1 MQLRNMKIGT
11 RAASVF
17 TLLGVLVLV
26 MGLLSL
32 YETRQMDSSTDEI
45 RETWVPAMVALS
57 DVGTNLGRARAITL
71 RTALETQASA
81 RQSSMALVDSINQ
94 QLASGIKAYEATIVA
109 ADDRA
114 LFNTFT
120 AAERQYLDQQKQV
133 LGLIV
138 AGKADEANALLTGA
152 MAQSADVMMTAL
164 SALLDYNSDGAE
176 AASQR
181 SSDVADEA
189 FSVIVVSLLIILSAL
204 AAIAILL
211 TRSIVVPLADAVA
224 VAERVATN
232 DLTQDIRVQGKDEPA
247 LLLAALA
254 RMQSSLRDTLRKISA
269 SSDQLAS
276 ASEELHSV
284 TEDTSRGLHQQSA
297 EIDQAATAVNQMTA
311 AVEEVANNAVST
323 ADASKGADQSTRDGR
338 DQVNQA
344 LSSIQHLVD
353 DVSGTSTE
361 IEQLATSANEIS
373 RVLDVI
379 GAIAG
384 QTNLLALNAAIEAAR
399 AGEAGRG
406 FAVVADEVRALA
418 HRTQE
423 STAEIEQMIAGIQN
437 GTERAVT
444 AMHSSRSRAN
454 GTLEVA
460 QSAGEALEVIAEAIA
475 SINQRNLVIAS
486 ASEEQAQ
493 VAREV
498 DRNLVNIRD
507 LSMQTSAGAN
517 QTSAAAQ
524 DLSRLAVDLNGMVA
538 QFKL

>member
-32 YETRQMDSSTDEI
+32 YETRQMDRSTDEI
-45 RETWVPAMVALS
+45 RNTWIPAMVALS

-81 RQSSMALVDSINQ
+81 RQSGMALVDSINQ
-94 QLASGIKAYEATIVA
+94 QLTSGIKAYEATIVA

-120 AAERQYLDQQKQV
+120 TAERQYLDQQKRV

-152 MAQSADVMMTAL
+152 MAQSADVMMKAL
-164 SALLDYNSDGAE
+164 GALLDYNSNGAE

-189 FSVIVVSLLIILSAL
+189 FSVIVVSLLIILGAL
-204 AAIAILL
+204 VAIAILL

-232 DLTQDIRVQGKDEPA
+232 DLTQDIRVQGQDEPA

-311 AVEEVANNAVST
+311 AVEEVANNAVTT

>member
-32 YETRQMDSSTDEI
+32 YETRQMDRSTDEI
-45 RETWVPAMVALS
+45 RDTWVPAMVALS

-114 LFNTFT
+114 LFNTFA

-152 MAQSADVMMTAL
+152 MAQSADVMMKAL
-164 SALLDYNSDGAE
+164 GALLVYNSNGAE

-189 FSVIVVSLLIILSAL
+189 FSVIVVSLLIILGAL
-204 AAIAILL
+204 VAIAILL

-232 DLTQDIRVQGKDEPA
+232 DLTQDIRVQGQDEPA

-311 AVEEVANNAVST
+311 AVEEVANNAVTT

-344 LSSIQHLVD
+344 LSSIQHLVN

>member
-1 MQLRNMKIGT
+1 MKIGI

-17 TLLGVLVLV
+17 ALLGILVLA
-26 MGLLSL
+26 MGLIALF
-32 YETRQMDSSTDEI
+32 ETRQMDKATDEI
-45 RETWVPAMVALS
+45 RVTWMPAVVALS
-57 DVGTNLGRARAITL
+57 EISTNLGRARAVTL
-71 RTALETQASA
+71 RTALDDNDSERSRNIELLKGINEQL
-81 RQSSMALVDSINQ
+81 QSGLKD
-94 QLASGIKAYEATIVA
+94 YEATIIA

-114 LFNTFT
+114 LFTTFT
-120 AAERQYLDQQKQV
+120 TAHQHYLDGQALV
-133 LGLIV
+133 LQDLS
-138 AGKADEANALLTGA
+138 AGRFDEAKQRISGPLTQHADA
-152 MAQSADVMMTAL
+152 MMKAM
-164 SALLDYNSDGAE
+164 SALITYNGKGADD
-176 AASQR
+176 ASQR
-181 SSDVADEA
+181 SSDMADEA
-189 FSVIVVSLLIILSAL
+189 FLAITVSLLVIMLAL
-204 AAIAILL
+204 VAIATLL
-211 TRSIVVPLADAVA
+211 TRSIVVPLGAAVT
-224 VAERVATN
+224 VAERVATG
-232 DLTQDIRVQGKDEPA
+232 DLTQPIKVVGRDEPA
-247 LLLAALA
+247 LLLGAMS
-254 RMQSSLRDTLRKISA
+254 RMQESLRDTIRKIAA

-276 ASEELHSV
+276 ASEELHTV

-323 ADASKGADQSTRDGR
+323 ADASKGADRTTRDGR

-344 LSSIQHLVD
+344 LDSIQHLVQ
-353 DVSGTSTE
+353 DVTGTSQE
-361 IEQLATSANEIS
+361 IEQLASNANEIS

-418 HRTQE
+418 HRTQQ
-423 STAEIEQMIAGIQN
+423 STAEIEQMISGIQS
-437 GTERAVT
+437 GTERAVS
-444 AMHSSRSRAN
+444 AMHSSQGRAN

-460 QSAGEALEVIAEAIA
+460 QSAGQALEVIAEAIA

-486 ASEEQAQ
+486 ASEQQAQ

-507 LSMQTSAGAN
+507 LAMQTSAGAN

-538 QFKL
+538 QFKV

>member
-32 YETRQMDSSTDEI
+32 YETRQMDRSTDEI
-45 RETWVPAMVALS
+45 RETWIPAMVALS

-94 QLASGIKAYEATIVA
+94 QLANGIKAYEATIVA

-120 AAERQYLDQQKQV
+120 AAERQYLDQQKQA

-152 MAQSADVMMTAL
+152 MAQSADVMMKAL
-164 SALLDYNSDGAE
+164 GALLDYNSDGAE

-189 FSVIVVSLLIILSAL
+189 FSVIVVSLLIILGAL
-204 AAIAILL
+204 VAIAILL

-224 VAERVATN
+224 VAERIATN
-232 DLTQDIRVQGKDEPA
+232 DLTQDIRVQGQDEPA

-311 AVEEVANNAVST
+311 AVEEVANNAVTT

>member
-32 YETRQMDSSTDEI
+32 YETRQMDRSTDEI
-45 RETWVPAMVALS
+45 RDTWIPAMVALS

-114 LFNTFT
+114 LFNTFA

-152 MAQSADVMMTAL
+152 MAQSADVMMKAL
-164 SALLDYNSDGAE
+164 GALLVYNSNGAE

-189 FSVIVVSLLIILSAL
+189 FSVIVVSLLIILGAL
-204 AAIAILL
+204 VAIAILL

-232 DLTQDIRVQGKDEPA
+232 DLTQDIRVQGQDEPA

-311 AVEEVANNAVST
+311 AVEEVANNAVTT

-344 LSSIQHLVD
+344 LSSIQHLVN

-361 IEQLATSANEIS
+361 IEQLAASANEIS

>member
-1 MQLRNMKIGT
+1 MLRNMKIGN

-17 TLLGVLVLV
+17 TLLAALVLS

-32 YETRQMDSSTDEI
+32 YETRQMDEATDEI
-45 RETWVPAMVALS
+45 RVTWMPAVIALS
-57 DVGTNLGRARAITL
+57 DISTNLGRARAVTL
-71 RTALETQASA
+71 RAALDDDANE
-81 RQSSMALVDSINQ
+81 RQRSLALLDGINE
-94 QLASGIKAYEATIVA
+94 QLQGSLKEYEDTIIA

-114 LFNTFT
+114 LFDTFNT
-120 AAERQYLDQQKQV
+120 AHQHYIDQQMQV
-133 LGLIV
+133 L
-138 AGKADEANALLTGA
+138 
-152 MAQSADVMMTAL
+152 QAL
-164 SALLDYNSDGAE
+164 SAGDLSQAKAQISGPLTQHADAMMKAMNALIAYNGKGAE
-176 AASQR
+176 TASQR

-189 FSVIVVSLLIILSAL
+189 FTVIIVSLLIIVIAL
-204 AAIAILL
+204 AAIATLL
-211 TRSIVVPLADAVA
+211 TRSIVVPLAAAVA
-224 VAERVATN
+224 VAERVATG
-232 DLTQDIRVQGKDEPA
+232 DLTQDIQLRGRDEPA
-247 LLLAALA
+247 LLLGALS
-254 RMQSSLRDTLRKISA
+254 RMQDSLRDTLSKISA

-276 ASEELHSV
+276 ASEELHTV

-323 ADASKGADQSTRDGR
+323 ADASKGADQTTRDGR

-344 LSSIQHLVD
+344 LSSIQLLVD
-353 DVSGTSTE
+353 DVSGTSEE
-361 IEQLATSANEIS
+361 IELLANNANEIS

-379 GAIAG
+379 GSIAG

-418 HRTQE
+418 HRTQQ

-437 GTERAVT
+437 GTERAVH
-444 AMHSSRSRAN
+444 AMHNSRGRAN

-460 QSAGEALEVIAEAIA
+460 QSAGQALEVIAEAIA

-507 LSMQTSAGAN
+507 LAMQTSAGAN

-538 QFKL
+538 QFKV

>member
-1 MQLRNMKIGT
+1 MQLRNLKIGI
-11 RAASVF
+11 RAASAF

-26 MGLLSL
+26 MGLIAL
-32 YETRQMDSSTDEI
+32 YETRQMDSATDEI
-45 RETWVPAMVALS
+45 RVTWMPAVVALS
-57 DVGTNLGRARAITL
+57 GISTDLGRARALTL
-71 RTALETQASA
+71 RAALDDNSDDRKRNLQ
-81 RQSSMALVDSINQ
+81 MLDSINIE
-94 QLASGIKAYEATIVA
+94 LSKGLKHYAGMVA
-109 ADDRA
+109 ATDDQN
-114 LFNTFT
+114 LFNAFMT
-120 AAERQYLDQQKQV
+120 AHQQYSDVQGRVLQGLTSGRMDDARQ
-133 LGLIV
+133 LIS
-138 AGKADEANALLTGA
+138 GPLT
-152 MAQSADVMMTAL
+152 QSADSMMQAMTAL
-164 SALLDYNSDGAE
+164 IAYNGTSAE
-176 AASQR
+176 QASQR

-189 FSVIVVSLLIILSAL
+189 FQALIGALLVIVLAL
-204 AAIAILL
+204 AAIATLL
-211 TRSIVVPLADAVA
+211 TRSIVRPLAEAVA
-224 VAERVATN
+224 VAERVATG
-232 DLTQDIRVQGKDEPA
+232 DLTREIQVVGRDEPA
-247 LLLAALA
+247 LLLRALS
-254 RMQSSLRDTLRKISA
+254 RMQTSLRDTIRQIAA

-276 ASEELHSV
+276 ASEELHTV

-323 ADASKGADQSTRDGR
+323 ADASRGADQTTRDGR
-338 DQVNQA
+338 DRVNPA
-344 LSSIQHLVD
+344 LASIQHLVA
-353 DVSGTSTE
+353 DVTGTSSE
-361 IEQLATSANEIS
+361 IEQLASNANEIS

-418 HRTQE
+418 HRTQQ

-444 AMHSSRSRAN
+444 AMHSSQGRAT

-460 QSAGEALEVIAEAIA
+460 EGAGQALEVIAEAMA

-486 ASEEQAQ
+486 ASEQQAQ

-507 LSMQTSAGAN
+507 LAMQTSAGAN

-538 QFKL
+538 QFKV

>member
-32 YETRQMDSSTDEI
+32 YETRQMDRSTDEI
-45 RETWVPAMVALS
+45 RDTWIPAMVALS

-114 LFNTFT
+114 LFNTFA

-152 MAQSADVMMTAL
+152 MAQSADVMMKAL
-164 SALLDYNSDGAE
+164 GALLVYNSNGAE

-189 FSVIVVSLLIILSAL
+189 FSVIVVSLLIILGAL
-204 AAIAILL
+204 VAIAILL

-232 DLTQDIRVQGKDEPA
+232 DLTQDIRVQGQDEPA

-311 AVEEVANNAVST
+311 AVEEVANNAVTT

-344 LSSIQHLVD
+344 LSSIQHLVN

>member
-1 MQLRNMKIGT
+1 MQLRNLKIGT

-32 YETRQMDSSTDEI
+32 YETRQMDKSTDEI
-45 RETWVPAMVALS
+45 RETWIPAMVALS

-81 RQSSMALVDSINQ
+81 RQTSMALVDSINQ

-114 LFNTFT
+114 LFNTFS

-138 AGKADEANALLTGA
+138 AGKADEANGLLTGA
-152 MAQSADVMMTAL
+152 MAQSADVMMKAL
-164 SALLDYNSDGAE
+164 GALLDYNSNGAE
-176 AASQR
+176 EASQR

-189 FSVIVVSLLIILSAL
+189 FSVIVVSLLIILGAL
-204 AAIAILL
+204 IAIAILL

-311 AVEEVANNAVST
+311 AVEEVANNAVTT

-460 QSAGEALEVIAEAIA
+460 QSAGDALEVIAEAIA

>member
-1 MQLRNMKIGT
+1 MKIGN

-17 TLLGVLVLV
+17 TLLAALVLS

-32 YETRQMDSSTDEI
+32 YETRQMDEATDEI
-45 RETWVPAMVALS
+45 RVTWMPAVIALS
-57 DVGTNLGRARAITL
+57 DISTNLGRARAVTL
-71 RTALETQASA
+71 RAALDDDANE
-81 RQSSMALVDSINQ
+81 RQRSLALLDGINE
-94 QLASGIKAYEATIVA
+94 QLQGSLKEYEDTIIA

-114 LFNTFT
+114 LFDTFNT
-120 AAERQYLDQQKQV
+120 AHQHYIDQQMQV
-133 LGLIV
+133 L
-138 AGKADEANALLTGA
+138 
-152 MAQSADVMMTAL
+152 QAL
-164 SALLDYNSDGAE
+164 SAGDLSQAKAQISGPLTQHADAMMKAMNALIAYNGKGAE
-176 AASQR
+176 TASQR

-189 FSVIVVSLLIILSAL
+189 FTVIIVSLLIIVIAL
-204 AAIAILL
+204 AAIATLL
-211 TRSIVVPLADAVA
+211 TRSIVVPLAAAVA
-224 VAERVATN
+224 VAERVATG
-232 DLTQDIRVQGKDEPA
+232 DLTQDIQLRGRDEPA
-247 LLLAALA
+247 LLLGALS
-254 RMQSSLRDTLRKISA
+254 RMQDSLRDTLRKISA

-276 ASEELHSV
+276 ASEELHTV

-323 ADASKGADQSTRDGR
+323 ADASKGADQTTRDGR

-344 LSSIQHLVD
+344 LSSIQLLVD
-353 DVSGTSTE
+353 DVSGTSEE
-361 IEQLATSANEIS
+361 IELLANNANEIS

-379 GAIAG
+379 GSIAG

-418 HRTQE
+418 HRTQQ

-437 GTERAVT
+437 GTERAVH
-444 AMHSSRSRAN
+444 AMHNSRGRAN

-460 QSAGEALEVIAEAIA
+460 QSAGQALEVIAEAIA

-507 LSMQTSAGAN
+507 LAMQTSAGAN

-538 QFKL
+538 QFKV

>member
-32 YETRQMDSSTDEI
+32 YETRQMDRSTDEI
-45 RETWVPAMVALS
+45 RNTWIPAMVALS

-81 RQSSMALVDSINQ
+81 RQSSMALIDSINQ

-133 LGLIV
+133 LGMIV

-152 MAQSADVMMTAL
+152 MAQSADVMMKAL
-164 SALLDYNSDGAE
+164 GALLDYNSNGAE

-189 FSVIVVSLLIILSAL
+189 FSVIVVSLLIILGAL
-204 AAIAILL
+204 VAIAILL

-232 DLTQDIRVQGKDEPA
+232 DLTQNIRVQGQDEPA

-311 AVEEVANNAVST
+311 AVEEVANNAVTT

-498 DRNLVNIRD
+498 DRNWVNIRD

>member
-32 YETRQMDSSTDEI
+32 YETRQMDRSTDEI
-45 RETWVPAMVALS
+45 RDTWIPAMVALS

-138 AGKADEANALLTGA
+138 AGKAEEANALLTGA
-152 MAQSADVMMTAL
+152 MAQSADVMMKAL
-164 SALLDYNSDGAE
+164 GALLDYNSNGAE

-189 FSVIVVSLLIILSAL
+189 FSVIVVSLLIILGAL
-204 AAIAILL
+204 VAIAVLL

-232 DLTQDIRVQGKDEPA
+232 DLTQDIRVQGQDEPA

-311 AVEEVANNAVST
+311 AVEEVANNAVTT

-361 IEQLATSANEIS
+361 IEQLATNANEIS

>member
-1 MQLRNMKIGT
+1 MQLRNMKIGI

-17 TLLGVLVLV
+17 ALLGVLVLS
-26 MGLLSL
+26 MGLIAL
-32 YETRQMDSSTDEI
+32 YETRQMDKATDEI
-45 RETWVPAMVALS
+45 RITWIPAVVALS
-57 DVGTNLGRARAITL
+57 EIGSNLGRARAVTL
-71 RTALETQASA
+71 RAALDDNASERA
-81 RQSSMALVDSINQ
+81 RSIEMLN
-94 QLASGIKAYEATIVA
+94 GIKAQLEEGLKAYEDTIIA

-114 LFNTFT
+114 LFDAFNSARQQYFGLQAKVLQDL
-120 AAERQYLDQQKQV
+120 AAGREAEARHQITGPLSQHADSMM
-133 LGLIV
+133 
-138 AGKADEANALLTGA
+138 KA
-152 MAQSADVMMTAL
+152 M
-164 SALLDYNSDGAE
+164 SALIAYNGKGAE
-176 AASQR
+176 GASER
-181 SSDVADEA
+181 SSHVAEQA
-189 FSVIVVSLLIILSAL
+189 FVAVIGSLLVIMLAL
-204 AAIAILL
+204 ASIAILL

-224 VAERVATN
+224 VAERVATG
-232 DLTQDIRVQGKDEPA
+232 DLTQDIQVSGRDEPA
-247 LLLAALA
+247 MLLRALS
-254 RMQSSLRDTLRKISA
+254 RMQASLRDTIRKIAA

-276 ASEELHSV
+276 ASEELHTV

-323 ADASKGADQSTRDGR
+323 ADASQGADRTTRDGR

-344 LSSIQHLVD
+344 LASLQHLVT
-353 DVSGTSTE
+353 DVTGTSAE
-361 IEQLATSANEIS
+361 IEQLASNANEIS

-418 HRTQE
+418 HRTQQ

-444 AMHSSRSRAN
+444 AMHSSQGRAT

-460 QSAGEALEVIAEAIA
+460 EGAGQALEVIAEAIA

-486 ASEEQAQ
+486 ASEQQAQ

-507 LSMQTSAGAN
+507 LAMQTSAGAN

-538 QFKL
+538 QFKV

>member
-1 MQLRNMKIGT
+1 MQLRNMKIGS

-17 TLLGVLVLV
+17 ALLGVLVLT
-26 MGLLSL
+26 MGLLAL
-32 YETRQMDSSTDEI
+32 YETKRMDSATDEI
-45 RETWVPAMVALS
+45 RETWVPAVITLS
-57 DVGTNLGRARAITL
+57 EISTNLGRARAVAL
-71 RTALETQASA
+71 RSAMDDDTTERDRNIALLGRVNEELKQGLKNYEQTVVGE
-81 RQSSMALVDSINQ
+81 QS
-94 QLASGIKAYEATIVA
+94 
-109 ADDRA
+109 RA
-114 LFNTFT
+114 LFDTFK
-120 AAERQYLDQQKQV
+120 AAYDNYYVLQQDVVKD
-133 LGLIV
+133 IA
-138 AGKADEANALLTGA
+138 AGRIPDAKAKISGPLTQLADTMMKA
-152 MAQSADVMMTAL
+152 M
-164 SALLDYNSDGAE
+164 SALISYNGEGAE
-176 AASQR
+176 DASQR

-189 FSVIVVSLLIILSAL
+189 FGVIIVSLAVILLAL
-204 AAIAILL
+204 AAIATLL

-224 VAERVATN
+224 VAERVATG
-232 DLTQDIRVQGKDEPA
+232 DLTQEITVNGRDEPGM
-247 LLLAALA
+247 LLRSLS
-254 RMQSSLRDTLRKISA
+254 RMQGNLRDTIRKIAA

-323 ADASKGADQSTRDGR
+323 ADASKGADQTTRDGR
-338 DQVNQA
+338 ERVNQA
-344 LSSIQHLVD
+344 LSSIQLLVN
-353 DVSGTSTE
+353 DVTGTSGE

-379 GAIAG
+379 GSIAG

-423 STAEIEQMIAGIQN
+423 STAEIEQMIGGIQT
-437 GTERAVT
+437 GTERAVS
-444 AMHSSRSRAN
+444 AMHSSQGRAS

-460 QSAGEALEVIAEAIA
+460 QGAGEALELIAEAIA

-507 LSMQTSAGAN
+507 LAMQTSAGAN

-524 DLSRLAVDLNGMVA
+524 DLSRLAVELNGMVA
-538 QFKL
+538 QFKV